1 MRDLRVLVP
10 LSVMTALLFIYAGFL
25 LTLAQSDVL
34 ASATALEL
42 GVFVLQ
48 LGKTL
53 AIVSIKRLRNARVSF
68 LIDIYGAE
76 FFAIPVIAIV
86 YLGFGYQGLASV
98 VNQIFQSWVVGV
110 AVSGL
115 PYATYRIGR
124 DMHGREKLSGILPAS
139 VVVTELELIFAAAAT
154 SAAASHSGIAGLAKD
169 VIVPSLQAAIGGAI
183 PSGATTF
190 VPLVVTYTS
199 LLVYSV
205 IYSDPRAGIRENLLL
220 VLAVLVTFATA
231 ALILAVSGF
240 VQVLSLLLVPP
251 TFLIA
256 ALTWWFTRAS

>member
-1 MRDLRVLVP
+1 MRDLRILVP
-10 LSVMTALLFIYAGFL
+10 LSAVAALLFIYTGFL

-34 ASATALEL
+34 AGATALEL
-42 GVFVLQ
+42 GVFVVQ
-48 LGKTL
+48 LGKTV
-53 AIVSIKRLRNARVSF
+53 AIVSIRRLRHARVSV
-68 LIDIYGAE
+68 LVDIYGAE

-86 YLGFGYQGLASV
+86 YLGFGYEGLASV

-110 AVSGL
+110 ALSGL

-124 DMHGREKLSGILPAS
+124 DMRRREPLSGILPAS
-139 VVVTELELIFAAAAT
+139 VIVTELELVFAAAAT
-154 SAAASHSGIAGLAKD
+154 SAAASHVGIAGLAKA
-169 VIVPSLQAAIGGAI
+169 VIVPSLQAAVGGII
-183 PSGATTF
+183 PSGATAF
-190 VPLVVTYTS
+190 VPLVVIYTS
-199 LLVYSV
+199 LLLYSV
-205 IYSDPRAGIRENLLL
+205 IYSYPRAGLRENLLL

-231 ALILAVSGF
+231 ALILAVAGF